1 MNRRMPVHRWV
12 LISLAGAIPGS
23 TNLLAGDI
31 ASHSTVARAAPM
43 QITARR
49 VPVRPRTGDDAA
61 ELSAATTRAADMSHS
76 GALFAGHSWY
86 VPPPP
91 PPPVAP
97 APPPPPTAPPFP
109 YTFVGSY
116 APAGE
121 GPVYFLA
128 RSDRV
133 VDAHIG
139 DHLDGVYVLESAGP
153 DGLIFNY
160 LPLNIRQTVATGV
173 SP

>member
-1 MNRRMPVHRWV
+1 MSHVISIHRGI
-12 LISLAGAIPGS
+12 LLCLAAAIPGS
-23 TNLLAGDI
+23 TSLLASDN
-31 ASHSTVARAAPM
+31 VARGTLAHAAPAH
-43 QITARR
+43 ITARR
-49 VPVRPRTGDDAA
+49 AALRVSPSSAHEQPVAALRTADA
-61 ELSAATTRAADMSHS
+61 SHS
-76 GALFAGHSWY
+76 AALFAGHSWF

-97 APPPPPTAPPFP
+97 PPPPPPTAPPFP

-116 APAGE
+116 APAGSAA
-121 GPVYFLA
+121 VYFLS

-133 VDAHIG
+133 VDAHVG
-139 DHLDGVYVLESAGP
+139 DHLDGVYVFESAGP

-160 LPLNIRQTVATGV
+160 LPLNIRQTLSTGV